1 MKVTFTHPSQHYSPC
16 GRYHNETVTEPA
28 LDPYRF
34 IHRKLGL
41 TAMEFEERVTN
52 DIDEMLAEIERE
64 RRQALL
70 ETLPFERV
78 LSKEDCRQMFR
89 ESGAPPPTSSLLGVY
104 RWAMESTPPPT
115 DPAHGD

>member
-1 MKVTFTHPSQHYSPC
+1 
-16 GRYHNETVTEPA
+16 
-28 LDPYRF
+28 
-34 IHRKLGL
+34 
-41 TAMEFEERVTN
+41 MEFEERVTN